1 MNVRWNRLRAGI
13 RPAFT
18 LVELLVV
25 IAIIGVLVALLLPA
39 VQAARE
45 ASRRMQCSS
54 HLKQLALASH
64 NFELSYK
71 GLPPLRLADNWPTW
85 AAIVLPYLEQESTLT
100 LWDIK
105 QRYYQQTPQALRQN
119 LPFYFCPTR
128 RSVPSVFS
136 TGDVRTAVTAFPDTP
151 GGLSDY
157 AASCGTQY
165 TNYDGAIVECIRNG
179 DPTLLRNSQ
188 TGAVEQDTGGASTL
202 QTIVIKWKVRV
213 TLADVTD
220 GASNTLAY
228 GEKHIRLTS
237 LSGKSEDRSVFNG
250 DTETGP
256 VSREAGVTWDAAGK
270 PIAGTERP
278 LAKRPQDAFL
288 PSNVFGSYHPSVCQ
302 FALVD
307 GSVRPIN
314 NSIDNE
320 TLARLA
326 CRNDAKPVSVG
337 N

>member
-1 MNVRWNRLRAGI
+1 MNARWNRRSLVVRSG
-13 RPAFT
+13 FT

-45 ASRRMQCSS
+45 SSRRMQCAN

-64 NFELSYK
+64 NFEDTYK

-85 AAIVLPYLEQESTLT
+85 AAIILPYLEQENTLT

-105 QRYYQQTPQALRQN
+105 KRYFQQTPLALRQN

-128 RSVPSVFS
+128 RSNPSVFS

-157 AASCGTQY
+157 AAVCGTQY

-179 DPTLLRNSQ
+179 PPTILRNSQ
-188 TGAVEQDTGGASTL
+188 TNAIEQDTGGSSTL
-202 QTIVIKWKVRV
+202 QTIVESWKVRIR
-213 TLADVTD
+213 LADILD
-220 GASNTLAY
+220 GTSNTIEF

-250 DTETGP
+250 DQEIGP
-256 VSREAGVTWDAAGK
+256 ISREAGLSWDASGK
-270 PIAGTERP
+270 LIPGTERP

-288 PSNVFGSYHPSVCQ
+288 PSNVFGSYHPGVCQ
-302 FALVD
+302 FAVVD
-307 GSVRPIN
+307 GSVRPVAIG
-314 NSIDNE
+314 IDNE

-326 CRNDAKPVSVG
+326 SRADAKTVSLG